1 MRCKSLRS
9 ILASLLIL
17 AFAIALLPTI
27 TANAGQSTPSTRRGK
42 NGGAPGKAESP
53 PIVRNPQPA
62 PASQADDRNASPDT
76 SDDDAASLSGAGQA
90 LQSESAQTS
99 DTRKTQQSPQSPAK
113 KPEPPP
119 FDRPPM

>member
-9 ILASLLIL
+9 ILASLIIL
-17 AFAIALLPTI
+17 AFAISLLPTI

-53 PIVRNPQPA
+53 PIARNPQPA

-76 SDDDAASLSGAGQA
+76 SADAASLSGNGQA

-99 DTRKTQQSPQSPAK
+99 DARKAQQSPP
-113 KPEPPP
+113 
-119 FDRPPM
+119 

>member
-17 AFAIALLPTI
+17 AFAITLLPTI

-53 PIVRNPQPA
+53 PLARNPQPA
-62 PASQADDRNASPDT
+62 PASQADLNLEGKQRVRRLGFLTPEAEQP
-76 SDDDAASLSGAGQA
+76 AELKF
-90 LQSESAQTS
+90 EQTGS
-99 DTRKTQQSPQSPAK
+99 RLHFRV
-113 KPEPPP
+113 PE
-119 FDRPPM
+119 FLVYGVVRVHL